1 MDAATNL
8 TAQAHTIIS
17 EEHQP
22 ILMNSPHS
30 TEMES
35 ILWQTVSCIKCDS
48 MGAVFHS
55 SAHDF
60 RVVIPVGAVAKA
72 VVISIEIGLT
82 LIGPFD
88 YPSLDES
95 KPVSPILKLYV
106 QDKPDFQFLKTVE
119 VMLPQYLNLT
129 SEDDSCNLGV
139 EFLRAGHAMNS
150 NQMYEFEQIES
161 NKGIFTNNVG
171 ILHTNHFCFLYIVTK
186 ITPQSASE
194 ALFGW
199 L

>member
-1 MDAATNL
+1 
-8 TAQAHTIIS
+8 
-17 EEHQP
+17 
-22 ILMNSPHS
+22 
-30 TEMES
+30 
-35 ILWQTVSCIKCDS
+35 

-55 SAHDF
+55 SARDF
-60 RVVIPVGAVAKA
+60 RVVIPEGAVPKE
-72 VVISIEIGLT
+72 VVISIEIRLT

-171 ILHTNHFCFLYIVTK
+171 ILHTNHFCFLYIVAK